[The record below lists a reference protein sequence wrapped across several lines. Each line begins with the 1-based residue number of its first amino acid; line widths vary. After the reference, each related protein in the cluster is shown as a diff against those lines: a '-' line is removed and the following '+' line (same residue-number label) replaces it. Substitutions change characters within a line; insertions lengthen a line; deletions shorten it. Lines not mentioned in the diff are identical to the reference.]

1 MLLTCPVQ
9 TPEFLTAHNLGVEAH
24 IGRYDKLPGWEKYIP
39 FVGGVHLPYSGLNF
53 AALDENLRI
62 TSIETVK
69 NAIDIGL
76 QYPVDRM
83 VMHITGTEVEKEQA
97 VGDYDR
103 LISSIRTLADYAA
116 SKKIILCLE
125 NAALHHPG
133 RRAYGIFVNEWFAI
147 HRDVDRSN
155 VLLTLD
161 TSHAA
166 TSAAM
171 VCHRAEDRFAYMYE
185 YLKKPELIGRV
196 HWSDSRLQHAESY
209 YNDMHLVPGEGDLPL
224 DFHRKIKALDAV
236 KTLEQRCEPERIA
249 AGLEFI
255 ESL

>member
-24 IGRYDKLPGWEKYIP
+24 IGRYDALPGWEKYIP

-53 AALDENLRI
+53 AALDENLRK

-133 RRAYGIFVNEWFAI
+133 RRAYGIFANEWFQI

-171 VCHRAEDRFAYMYE
+171 IGAHAADRFTYLYE
-185 YLKKPELIGRV
+185 YLKAPELIGRV
-196 HWSDSRLQHAESY
+196 HWSDSRLTHGEGY
-209 YNDMHLVPGEGDLPL
+209 FNDMHLVPGEGDLPL
-224 DFHRKIKALDAV
+224 DFHRKIKSLDAV

-249 AGLEFI
+249 AGVAFV